1 VVILVD
7 ASVIFDHTRNKDP
20 RLAGWF
26 LALPVA
32 VCGVTRAE
40 VLAGARNPA
49 DRVNLVGL
57 LTQFAQV
64 PTPDSIWD
72 EVGDNLNAL
81 RSGGVTVP
89 FPDAVLATL
98 AIANDIELWTR
109 DSHFTLM
116 QRVLSRLKLFAE
128 PP

>member
-1 VVILVD
+1 
-7 ASVIFDHTRNKDP
+7 
-20 RLAGWF
+20 
-26 LALPVA
+26 
-32 VCGVTRAE
+32 VTRAE

-57 LTQFAQV
+57 LAQFAQV

-72 EVGDNLNAL
+72 EFGDNLNAL

-89 FPDAVLATL
+89 FPDAILATL